1 MSQPGEAVSS
11 DLALPVRVVIVD
23 DHAMLSEGLMRL
35 LAGDPTLL
43 VIGAEPT
50 ASRGIERVRNERP
63 DVVIMD
69 YALPDMDGAAAAR
82 MIKSEMPEVNVIM
95 LTGSERPGAY
105 RAALDA
111 GCSAWVR
118 KTRAL
123 RDLVDAIHLV
133 RAGEIVV
140 SDEQSQLPPVAEL
153 VVHYQPILELVS
165 GRIVGFEA
173 LVRWDHPTDGLVPPG
188 RFLPLAEETG
198 YVADIGRHVLERAT
212 RDLGC
217 WRRDRSAVSG
227 LWVSVN
233 MSAAELADSSVA
245 HRVREVLDRERI
257 DPAGLI
263 IEITETMLLEDTPEM
278 ARNLR
283 GLKDLGVRL
292 ALDDFGTAFSSL
304 SYLRRFPF
312 DYIKI
317 DNTFTA
323 ELPHKPRAVLLIEAI
338 HHLAAAMGATAIA
351 EGIERSDQAACLM
364 AVGWELGQG
373 FAYSAPVPSDE
384 ASRLAAK
391 GVV

>member
-1 MSQPGEAVSS
+1 
-11 DLALPVRVVIVD
+11 
-23 DHAMLSEGLMRL
+23 
-35 LAGDPTLL
+35 
-43 VIGAEPT
+43 
-50 ASRGIERVRNERP
+50 
-63 DVVIMD
+63 
-69 YALPDMDGAAAAR
+69 
-82 MIKSEMPEVNVIM
+82 
-95 LTGSERPGAY
+95 
-105 RAALDA
+105 
-111 GCSAWVR
+111 
-118 KTRAL
+118 
-123 RDLVDAIHLV
+123 
-133 RAGEIVV
+133 
-140 SDEQSQLPPVAEL
+140 
-153 VVHYQPILELVS
+153 
-165 GRIVGFEA
+165 
-173 LVRWDHPTDGLVPPG
+173 
-188 RFLPLAEETG
+188 
-198 YVADIGRHVLERAT
+198 
-212 RDLGC
+212 
-217 WRRDRSAVSG
+217 
-227 LWVSVN
+227 
-233 MSAAELADSSVA
+233 
-245 HRVREVLDRERI
+245 
-257 DPAGLI
+257 
-263 IEITETMLLEDTPEM
+263 ETMLLEDTPEM